1 LSFISPSTFH
11 QIYRKRIEGMNRN
24 ILLIGAV
31 FMLLVSACAPQA
43 TPTAAPVDIQH
54 TAEVAALTMVAE
66 TQAAVPTATAVPPT
80 DTVSPT
86 APPSSTPLPVSTS
99 GTPGTV
105 TVLPGLPA
113 TSTTLNAGFTQ
124 QAQPTTNSGGGNTQD
139 NCNQPLTAWQGPT
152 ANFSISNQTRP
163 QGTIVLSM
171 YVVTDLG
178 QCGYLII
185 TGDSFSGPIGNYSAG
200 AFITGRQ
207 NFKAFG
213 SFRITEGN
221 WAIVVKN
228 DSIEARGGCYPNC

>member
-1 LSFISPSTFH
+1 
-11 QIYRKRIEGMNRN
+11 MNRN

-43 TPTAAPVDIQH
+43 TPTVAPVDIQH
-54 TAEVAALTMVAE
+54 TAEAAALTMVAE
-66 TQAAVPTATAVPPT
+66 TQAAVPSSTPVPPT
-80 DTVSPT
+80 DTASPT
-86 APPSSTPLPVSTS
+86 VQPSSTPLPLTTS

-105 TVLPGLPA
+105 TVLPGLA
-113 TSTTLNAGFTQ
+113 TFTQ
-124 QAQPTTNSGGGNTQD
+124 QAPQSQPTSNSGGGNTQD

-152 ANFSISNQTRP
+152 ASFSISNQTRP

-171 YVVTDLG
+171 YVATDLG